1 MKPSIVPFKYNEIM
15 VFSFT
20 VRQMFYQHQN
30 ELVPTSVLNL
40 NFLYILFCW
49 PNDIHIKDPIST
61 CGTRQDANRSRK
73 Q

>member
-40 NFLYILFCW
+40 NFLYILL
-49 PNDIHIKDPIST
+49 PH
-61 CGTRQDANRSRK
+61 ALVLLA
-73 Q
+73 